1 MLGATAESWGVRQG
15 WEKFSDMEK
24 ESRKKQR
31 GGHKLQ
37 MSQI

>member
-31 GGHKLQ
+31 GATNYR
-37 MSQI
+37 